1 MMGEMSDAIPEAR
14 PAATLILLRDS
25 GAGMQVLMVRRA
37 ATIKFYGGAWAF
49 PGGRVEASDCEAGET
64 LETLAAVKRA
74 AVREVRE
81 EISLSVAPEQLVWMS
96 HWITPVVRPK
106 RFKTW
111 FFVAAV
117 DSDDVRVDGGEI
129 DAHRWLTFD
138 EAFAAH
144 RAQQM
149 ELPPPT
155 FVTLAELARF
165 ARAQDALD
173 ALAVGSP
180 RHYFPKLVSIDGG
193 VCSLYEGD
201 AGYER
206 EDPSAS
212 APHHRL
218 VMVPEGW
225 RYIRD

>member
-1 MMGEMSDAIPEAR
+1 MSDVTIPEAR
-14 PAATLILLRDS
+14 PAATLILLRD
-25 GAGMQVLMVRRA
+25 GRDGLQVLMVRRA

-49 PGGRVEASDCEAGET
+49 PGGRVEASDCAPGET

-74 AVREVRE
+74 AVREVHE
-81 EISLSVAPEQLVWMS
+81 EISLSVASDQLVWMS

-117 DSDDVRVDGGEI
+117 DSDEVRVDGGEI

-155 FVTLAELARF
+155 FVTLTDLSRF
-165 ARAQDALD
+165 KRTEDALRT
-173 ALAVGSP
+173 LAEQP
-180 RHYFPKLVSIDGG
+180 PAHFLPKLVSIEGG
-193 VCSLYEGD
+193 VCSLYQGD
-201 AGYER
+201 AGYEH
-206 EDPSAS
+206 EDPSAG